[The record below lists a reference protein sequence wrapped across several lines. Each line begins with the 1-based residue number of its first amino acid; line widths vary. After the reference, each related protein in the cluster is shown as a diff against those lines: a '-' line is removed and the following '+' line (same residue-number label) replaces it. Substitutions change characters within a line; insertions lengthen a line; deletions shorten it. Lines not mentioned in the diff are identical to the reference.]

1 MGLVS
6 NLMERTTLTTKKVA
20 NINGDK
26 RFNEVK
32 QLDNYFCDEGLDEV
46 CSDIHY
52 DIIHDNEYCCHDN
65 KQPCPS
71 EWSVG
76 WFGSCCILL

>member
-1 MGLVS
+1 MYIV
-6 NLMERTTLTTKKVA
+6 V
-20 NINGDK
+20 
-26 RFNEVK
+26 
-32 QLDNYFCDEGLDEV
+32 DNYFCDEGLDEV